1 MICPYKIQGGQEC
14 EGAECPV
21 YSPDMACL
29 KTYDFIVYKKEDGED
44 NDKFTVLLR
53 EKIGLRVVKFYFV
66 VDSLKDL
73 SR

>member
-44 NDKFTVLLR
+44 NDKFTV
-53 EKIGLRVVKFYFV
+53 
-66 VDSLKDL
+66 SLNE
-73 SR
+73 RNIENEYE